1 VLLLTLVGS
10 VYAAEVGQ
18 YRSRVQVDPTGQAER
33 GRQLSVEEL
42 ERQIGSIE
50 DPYAR
55 SSAGRHLARH
65 YVEQEQY
72 DKAVDYYREAL
83 SARGL
88 SDVANREMLRELAQ
102 VYMLK
107 EDYAAA
113 AATMQRALAIDLVP
127 ATGDFLLLARAH
139 YHRRDYV
146 AVVAALDRIEE
157 AGLTLDLAQTRQALA
172 LYYRAG
178 AWSQCEALLG
188 ELIEREPNNPE
199 NWHQL
204 AAVYLQQN
212 KKRRALDQLALA
224 REKGVPFRQE
234 DLNLLVDLK
243 VVNGNPY
250 GAAETLGDAVAAG
263 ELPANGAN
271 YRKQFELWFQAR
283 EQERALRAL
292 VQAARLSGDTQLYLY
307 LAQLQMEQESWSD
320 MYSTMQSACAQ
331 QLEDRYVSRANL
343 FLGIS
348 QLKLGDETGARRSFI
363 NATLVGGANLQAAQW
378 LDYMEA
384 APATEKELRRVEG
397 LCYGAGDKQRE
408 VAALSGSDVGAS
420 PVQDG
425 EAADLQF
432 KQIPRQRLFYIEFDG
447 SVEELAPRIKALATR
462 MAITLA
468 KSGGTT
474 DGPLQIIVT
483 EQDGERSV
491 QLARPVR
498 GSPPAGGKYRVRS
511 AAAMR
516 VAYRL
521 VQGSAG
527 ELAAAGQAMA
537 ESLLAAG
544 YELTGELRLVLPA
557 GGSAPEGELEV
568 EVQLGIQP

>member
-18 YRSRVQVDPTGQAER
+18 YRSRVQVDPIGQAER

-72 DKAVDYYREAL
+72 DKAVEYYREAL

-102 VYMLK
+102 VNMLQ

-113 AATMQRALAIDLVP
+113 AANMQRALAIDLVP

-139 YHRRDYV
+139 YQRRDYV
-146 AVVAALDRIEE
+146 AVVAALDRIAE
-157 AGLTLDLAQTRQALA
+157 AGLSLDLAQTRQALA

-188 ELIEREPNNPE
+188 GLIEREPNNPE

-212 KKRRALDQLALA
+212 KKRRALDQLDLA
-224 REKGVPFRQE
+224 REKGVPFRAA
-234 DLNLLVDLK
+234 DLNLLIDLK
-243 VVNGNPY
+243 AVNGNPY
-250 GAAETLGDAVAAG
+250 GAAETLGAAISAG
-263 ELPANGAN
+263 ELAADGGN
-271 YRKQFELWFQAR
+271 YRKLFELWFQAR

-307 LAQLQMEQESWSD
+307 LAQLQMEQEAWSD
-320 MYSTMQSACAQ
+320 MYSTMQSACAS

-348 QLKLGDETGARRSFI
+348 QLKLGDETGARRAFI
-363 NATLVGGANLQAAQW
+363 NATLVGGANVQAAQW

-397 LCYGAGDKQRE
+397 LCFGSGDKQRQ
-408 VAALSGSDVGAS
+408 VAAFNGSELGAS
-420 PVQDG
+420 PALDG
-425 EAADLQF
+425 EAADFQF

-447 SVEELAPRIKALATR
+447 SVEELAPRIKSLATR
-462 MAITLA
+462 MAITLS

-474 DGPLQIIVT
+474 DGPLQVIVI
-483 EQDGERSV
+483 EQDGARSV

-511 AAAMR
+511 AAAVR

-521 VQGSAG
+521 VQGAAG
-527 ELAAAGQAMA
+527 ELATEGQALA

-557 GGSAPEGELEV
+557 GSSAPEGELEV